1 MNRHAFVFREMYP
14 AMSSLPKRVLYA
26 SMGLAGVVA
35 VACVLDFVGG
45 WTFAQHYGMDVMLLI
60 GAGIVIYLAIDA
72 LAEQK

>member
-1 MNRHAFVFREMYP
+1 MNRPAFVFREMYP
-14 AMSSLPKRVLYA
+14 AMTSLPKRVLYA
-26 SMGLAGVVA
+26 SMGLAGIVA

-45 WTFAQHYGMDVMLLI
+45 WTFAKHYVMDVMLLI